1 MRICIL
7 SFFFFFSCTALAQGS
22 VVTGEFKQEYRTI
35 NLYGNIRKALFV
47 LEKGNV
53 YLLEDRAYFL
63 KLSPLDAKRLGT
75 SHILLIPL
83 FGDKITYKYDIPISF
98 EILPIPNAP
107 DVYYTKKA
115 FYTDEQGKKITLSYP
130 EELPLSPMEKIK
142 KGIPIYYQEINN
154 RDDFRDIP
162 QWIETLS
169 STQKVTIIN
178 QKNWEGV
185 SKDGKRV
192 GGSKEYKQER
202 LMSELAQEKLSYIRD
217 FLSSIVPLPEKPTQ
231 EDWRKWWQRFQNYS
245 FPLVKHLPVHIE
257 TFQEFIDSYR
267 LYALDKETQKVYN
280 LAQGTEYYPVP
291 ELLVFDVQNDKVERG
306 RIYSEKQPDATAF
319 VTFYAQND
327 TLYTLN
333 SHFVWAKYVP
343 KRVNDS
349 LFYQQIARAEVAPVA
364 NKSYRK
370 ASYQDIEY
378 EIVQAYTTAECMYSL
393 VQKID
398 TKEFQVMT
406 LDTKTGKIEG
416 KIPLNPLL
424 DNPKK
429 LEHHTQDIATGAT
442 DNFVFQLKTEK
453 GVYFLKCNATKLLE
467 KTLLGKEFE
476 WGTTYLS
483 WGKKQ
488 YYGDMDA
495 NDTFDFYSIASPSQ
509 KHSVSSPDD
518 IYDTQIMEQ
527 DEESVV
533 AFYEYYDG
541 FFSGLKMQRLDKDT
555 HALKGESSLLYQYFP
570 VEELSSV
577 NTPSCLK
584 AFKINGQWHVF
595 FAKEKRYYWVKV
607 K

>member
-1 MRICIL
+1 MIRYIIL
-7 SFFFFFSCTALAQGS
+7 TFFFSCTALAQGS
-22 VVTGEFKQEYRTI
+22 VVTGEFKPEYRTI

-53 YLLEDRAYFL
+53 YFLENSAYFL
-63 KLSPLDAKRLGT
+63 KLTPLDAKRLGT
-75 SHILLIPL
+75 SLILLIPL

-98 EILPIPNAP
+98 EIYPIPNVP
-107 DVYYTKKA
+107 NVYYTKKA

-162 QWIETLS
+162 QWIEALS
-169 STQKVTIIN
+169 SKQKVTTIGTIV
-178 QKNWEGV
+178 WDGV
-185 SKDGKRV
+185 DKDGKKV
-192 GGSKEYKQER
+192 GGYDEFKAQE
-202 LMSELAQEKLSYIRD
+202 LMSELAQEKLSSLSY
-217 FLSSIVPLPEKPTQ
+217 FLSNIVPLPENPTQ
-231 EDWRKWWQRFQNYS
+231 EAWRKWWQRFQNYS

-349 LFYQQIARAEVAPVA
+349 LFYQQIASADVAPEP
-364 NKSYRK
+364 NRSYRWVY
-370 ASYQDIEY
+370 YQDIEY
-378 EIVQAYTTAECMYSL
+378 EIVQCYTTAECMYFL
-393 VQKID
+393 VQKKD
-398 TKEFQVMT
+398 TNEFQVMT

-518 IYDTQIMEQ
+518 IYDTRIMEQ

-555 HALKGESSLLYQYFP
+555 HALKGKSSLLYQYFP

>member
-1 MRICIL
+1 MIRYIIL
-7 SFFFFFSCTALAQGS
+7 TFFFSCTALAQGS
-22 VVTGEFKQEYRTI
+22 VVTGEFKPEYRTI

-53 YLLEDRAYFL
+53 YFLENSAYFL
-63 KLSPLDAKRLGT
+63 KLTPLDAKRLGT
-75 SHILLIPL
+75 SLILLIPL

-98 EILPIPNAP
+98 EIYPIPNVP
-107 DVYYTKKA
+107 NVYYTKKA

-142 KGIPIYYQEINN
+142 KGIPIYYEEINN
-154 RDDFRDIP
+154 NDDFRDIP
-162 QWIETLS
+162 QWIEALS
-169 STQKVTIIN
+169 SKQKVTTIGTIV
-178 QKNWEGV
+178 WDGV
-185 SKDGKRV
+185 DKDGKKV
-192 GGSKEYKQER
+192 GGYDEFKAQE
-202 LMSELAQEKLSYIRD
+202 LMSELAQEKLSSLSY
-217 FLSSIVPLPEKPTQ
+217 FLSNIVPLPENPTQ
-231 EDWRKWWQRFQNYS
+231 EAWRKWWQRFQNYS

-349 LFYQQIARAEVAPVA
+349 LFYQQIASADVAPEP
-364 NKSYRK
+364 NRSYRWVY
-370 ASYQDIEY
+370 YQDIEY
-378 EIVQAYTTAECMYSL
+378 EIVQCYTTAECMYFL
-393 VQKID
+393 VQKKD
-398 TKEFQVMT
+398 TNEFQVMT

-518 IYDTQIMEQ
+518 IYDTRIMEQ

-555 HALKGESSLLYQYFP
+555 HALKGKSSLLYQYFP
-570 VEELSSV
+570 VEELSGE
-577 NTPSCLK
+577 NTPRCLK

-595 FAKEKRYYWVKV
+595 FTKEKGYYWVKV

>member
-1 MRICIL
+1 MT
-7 SFFFFFSCTALAQGS
+7 FFFSCTALAQGS
-22 VVTGEFKQEYRTI
+22 MVTGEFKQEYRTMY
-35 NLYGNIRKALFV
+35 LYGNIRKALFV

-98 EILPIPNAP
+98 EILPITNAP
-107 DVYYTKKA
+107 YVYYTKKA

-424 DNPKK
+424 DNPKQ
-429 LEHHTQDIATGAT
+429 LEHHRQHIATGAT

-467 KTLLGKEFE
+467 KILLGKKFE

-495 NDTFDFYSIASPSQ
+495 NDTFNFYTIATPS
-509 KHSVSSPDD
+509 KEHRVSSPDD

-555 HALKGESSLLYQYFP
+555 QALKGESILLYQYFP
-570 VEELSSV
+570 VEEMSSE

-595 FAKEKRYYWVKV
+595 FTKENEYFWVKV

>member
-1 MRICIL
+1 MIRYIIL
-7 SFFFFFSCTALAQGS
+7 TFFFSCTALAQGS
-22 VVTGEFKQEYRTI
+22 MVTGEFKQEYRTI
-35 NLYGNIRKALFV
+35 DLYDNIRRALFI

-53 YLLEDRAYFL
+53 YLPEDRAYFL
-63 KLSPLDAKRLGT
+63 KLTPLDAKRLGT

-107 DVYYTKKA
+107 YVYYTKKA

-349 LFYQQIARAEVAPVA
+349 LFYQQIASADVAPEP
-364 NKSYRK
+364 NRSYREVY
-370 ASYQDIEY
+370 YQDIEY
-378 EIVQAYTTAECMYSL
+378 EIVQCYTTAKCMYFL
-393 VQKID
+393 VQKKD
-398 TKEFQVMT
+398 TNEFQVMT

-424 DNPKK
+424 GHPKQ
-429 LEHHTQDIATGAT
+429 LEHRTQHIAIGAT
-442 DNFVFQLKTEK
+442 DDFVFQLKTEK

-467 KTLLGKEFE
+467 KTLLGKQFE

-509 KHSVSSPDD
+509 KHSVSSSDD
-518 IYDTQIMEQ
+518 IYDTRIMEQ
-527 DEESVV
+527 DKESVV

-541 FFSGLKMQRLDKDT
+541 FFSGLKMQRLNKDT
-555 HALKGESSLLYQYFP
+555 HALKGKSSLLYQYFP
-570 VEELSSV
+570 VEEMSSE
-577 NTPSCLK
+577 NTLRCLK

-595 FAKEKRYYWVKV
+595 FAKEKEYYWVKV

>member
-1 MRICIL
+1 MTRYIIWT
-7 SFFFFFSCTALAQGS
+7 FFFSCTALAQGN
-22 VVTGEFKQEYRTI
+22 VVTGEFKREYRTI
-35 NLYGNIRKALFV
+35 NLYDNIRRALFI
-47 LEKGNV
+47 LEEGNV
-53 YLLEDRAYFL
+53 YLPEDRADFL

-83 FGDKITYKYDIPISF
+83 FGDKITYEYDIPISF

-115 FYTDEQGKKITLSYP
+115 FYTDKQGKKITLSYP

-142 KGIPIYYQEINN
+142 KGIPTYYEEINN
-154 RDDFRDIP
+154 NDDFRDIP
-162 QWIETLS
+162 QWIEALS
-169 STQKVTIIN
+169 SKQEVTTIEIMH
-178 QKNWEGV
+178 WDGMD
-185 SKDGKRV
+185 KDGKRV
-192 GGSKEYKQER
+192 GGSKEFKEQE
-202 LMSELAQEKLSYIRD
+202 LMSKLAQERLSYIRD

-231 EDWRKWWQRFQNYS
+231 EDWRKWWQQFQNYS
-245 FPLVKHLPVHIE
+245 FPLVKHLPAHIE
-257 TFQEFIDSYR
+257 TFQKSIDGYR
-267 LYALDKETQKVYN
+267 RYALDKDTQKVYSLHQN
-280 LAQGTEYYPVP
+280 PSYGKEQ
-291 ELLVFDVQNDKVERG
+291 LLVFDVQNDKVERG
-306 RIYSEKQPDATAF
+306 RIYSKEQPDATGF
-319 VTFYAQND
+319 ETFYAQND

-333 SHFVWAKYVP
+333 SNFVWAKYVP

-349 LFYQQIARAEVAPVA
+349 LFYQQIASADVVPEPNR
-364 NKSYRK
+364 SYRK
-370 ASYQDIEY
+370 ASYRDIKY
-378 EIVQAYTTAECMYSL
+378 HIVQTYTTAECMYSL

-424 DNPKK
+424 GHPKQ
-429 LEHHTQDIATGAT
+429 LEHRTQHIAIGAT

-518 IYDTQIMEQ
+518 IYDTRIMEQ
-527 DEESVV
+527 DEDAIV

-555 HALKGESSLLYQYFP
+555 QALKGESILLYQYFP
-570 VEELSSV
+570 VEEMSSENSLS
-577 NTPSCLK
+577 TLK

-595 FAKEKRYYWVKV
+595 FTKEDEYFWVKV

>member
-1 MRICIL
+1 MIRYIIL
-7 SFFFFFSCTALAQGS
+7 TFFFSCTALAQGS
-22 VVTGEFKQEYRTI
+22 MVTGEFKQEYRTMY
-35 NLYGNIRKALFV
+35 LYGNIRKALFV

-98 EILPIPNAP
+98 EILPIPNVP

-142 KGIPIYYQEINN
+142 KGIPIYYEEIDNN
-154 RDDFRDIP
+154 DDFRDIP
-162 QWIETLS
+162 QWIEALS
-169 STQKVTIIN
+169 SKQEVTTIGTIV
-178 QKNWEGV
+178 WHRV
-185 SKDGKRV
+185 DKDGKKV
-192 GGSKEYKQER
+192 GGYDEFKEQE
-202 LMSELAQEKLSYIRD
+202 LMSELAQEKLSSLSY
-217 FLSSIVPLPEKPTQ
+217 FLSNIVPLPENPTQ
-231 EDWRKWWQRFQNYS
+231 EAWRKWWQRFQNYS
-245 FPLVKHLPVHIE
+245 FPLVKHLPAHIE
-257 TFQEFIDSYR
+257 TFQKSIDGYR
-267 LYALDKETQKVYN
+267 LYALDKETQKVYS
-280 LAQGTEYYPVP
+280 LHERPEYYSGQ

-306 RIYSEKQPDATAF
+306 RIYSKEQPDTTGF
-319 VTFYAQND
+319 ETFYAEND

-349 LFYQQIARAEVAPVA
+349 LFYQQIASADVVPEPNR
-364 NKSYRK
+364 SYRK
-370 ASYQDIEY
+370 ASYRDIKY
-378 EIVQAYTTAECMYSL
+378 HIVQTYTTAKCMYSL

-398 TKEFQVMT
+398 TEEFQVMT

-416 KIPLNPLL
+416 KILLNPLL
-424 DNPKK
+424 DNPKQ
-429 LEHHTQDIATGAT
+429 LEHHRQHIATGAT

-476 WGTTYLS
+476 WATTYLS

-495 NDTFDFYSIASPSQ
+495 NDTFNFYTIATPS
-509 KHSVSSPDD
+509 KEHRVSSPDD
-518 IYDTQIMEQ
+518 IYDTRIMEQ

-533 AFYEYYDG
+533 AFYEYYDV
-541 FFSGLKMQRLDKDT
+541 FLSGLKMQRLDKDT
-555 HALKGESSLLYQYFP
+555 QALKGESILLYQYFP
-570 VEELSSV
+570 VKAISSGNTLS
-577 NTPSCLK
+577 TLE

-595 FAKEKRYYWVKV
+595 FTKEDEYFWVKAQ
-607 K
+607 

>member
-1 MRICIL
+1 MIRYIIL
-7 SFFFFFSCTALAQGS
+7 TFFFCCTALAQELM
-22 VVTGEFKQEYRTI
+22 VTGEFKQEYRTI
-35 NLYGNIRKALFV
+35 NLYDNIRRALFV

-53 YLLEDRAYFL
+53 YFLEDRAYFL

-98 EILPIPNAP
+98 EIRPIPNAP

-115 FYTDEQGKKITLSYP
+115 FYTNEQGKKITLSYP

-142 KGIPIYYQEINN
+142 KGIPIYYREINN
-154 RDDFRDIP
+154 NDDFRDIP
-162 QWIETLS
+162 QWIEALS
-169 STQKVTIIN
+169 SKQEVTTIEIMH
-178 QKNWEGV
+178 WDGMD
-185 SKDGKRV
+185 KDGKRV
-192 GGSKEYKQER
+192 GGSKEFKEQE
-202 LMSELAQEKLSYIRD
+202 LMSKLAQERLSYIRD

-231 EDWRKWWQRFQNYS
+231 EAWRKWWQRFQNYS
-245 FPLVKHLPVHIE
+245 FPLVKHLPAHIE
-257 TFQEFIDSYR
+257 TFQKSIDGYR
-267 LYALDKETQKVYN
+267 LYALDKETQKVYS
-280 LAQGTEYYPVP
+280 LDERPQYYSGQ

-306 RIYSEKQPDATAF
+306 RIYSKEQPDATGF
-319 VTFYAQND
+319 ETFYAQRD

-349 LFYQQIARAEVAPVA
+349 LFYQQIASADVVPKL

-370 ASYQDIEY
+370 ASYRDIKY
-378 EIVQAYTTAECMYSL
+378 HIVQTYTTAECMYML
-393 VQKID
+393 IQKED
-398 TKEFQVMT
+398 TNEYQVMT

-416 KIPLNPLL
+416 KILLNPLL
-424 DNPKK
+424 DNPKQ
-429 LEHHTQDIATGAT
+429 LEYHSQDIAIGAT

-476 WGTTYLS
+476 WATTYLS
-483 WGKKQ
+483 WGSKQ

-495 NDTFDFYSIASPSQ
+495 NDTFDFYTIATPS
-509 KHSVSSPDD
+509 KGHRVSSPDD
-518 IYDTQIMEQ
+518 IHDTRIMEQ

-555 HALKGESSLLYQYFP
+555 HALKGKSSLLYQYFP
-570 VEELSSV
+570 VEELSSE

-584 AFKINGQWHVF
+584 AFKIDGQWHVF
-595 FAKEKRYYWVKV
+595 FTKEDEYFWVKV

>member
-1 MRICIL
+1 MIRYIIL
-7 SFFFFFSCTALAQGS
+7 TFFFSCTALAQGS
-22 VVTGEFKQEYRTI
+22 VVTGEFKQNYRTL

-98 EILPIPNAP
+98 EIYPIPNVP

-142 KGIPIYYQEINN
+142 KGIPIYYEEIDNN
-154 RDDFRDIP
+154 DDFRDIP
-162 QWIETLS
+162 QWIEALS
-169 STQKVTIIN
+169 SKQEVTTIGTIV
-178 QKNWEGV
+178 WHRV
-185 SKDGKRV
+185 DKDGKKV
-192 GGSKEYKQER
+192 GGYDEFKEQE
-202 LMSELAQEKLSYIRD
+202 LMSELAQEKLSSLSY
-217 FLSSIVPLPEKPTQ
+217 FLSNIVPLPENPTQ
-231 EDWRKWWQRFQNYS
+231 EAWRKWWQRFQNYS
-245 FPLVKHLPVHIE
+245 FPLVKHLPAHIE
-257 TFQEFIDSYR
+257 TFQKSIDGYR
-267 LYALDKETQKVYN
+267 LYALDKETQKVYI
-280 LAQGTEYYPVP
+280 LHERPEYYSGQ

-306 RIYSEKQPDATAF
+306 RIYSKEQPDATGF
-319 VTFYAQND
+319 ETFYAEND

-349 LFYQQIARAEVAPVA
+349 LFYQQIASADVVPEPNR
-364 NKSYRK
+364 SYRK
-370 ASYQDIEY
+370 ASYRDIKY
-378 EIVQAYTTAECMYSL
+378 HIVQTYTTAKCMYSL

-398 TKEFQVMT
+398 TEEFQVMT

-424 DNPKK
+424 DNPKQ
-429 LEHHTQDIATGAT
+429 LEHHRQHIATGAT

-476 WGTTYLS
+476 WATTYLS

-495 NDTFDFYSIASPSQ
+495 NDTFDFYSIASPS
-509 KHSVSSPDD
+509 KEHSVSSPDD
-518 IYDTQIMEQ
+518 IYDTRIMEQ

-541 FFSGLKMQRLDKDT
+541 FLSGLKMQRLDKDT
-555 HALKGESSLLYQYFP
+555 HALKGESILLYQYFP
-570 VEELSSV
+570 VKDISSGNSLS
-577 NTPSCLK
+577 TLK

-595 FAKEKRYYWVKV
+595 FTKENEYFWVKAQ
-607 K
+607 

>member
-1 MRICIL
+1 MIRYIIL
-7 SFFFFFSCTALAQGS
+7 TFFFCCTALAQGS
-22 VVTGEFKQEYRTI
+22 MVTGEFKQEYRTMY
-35 NLYGNIRKALFV
+35 LYGNIRKALFV

-53 YLLEDRAYFL
+53 YLLEDSAYFL

-154 RDDFRDIP
+154 NDDFRDIP
-162 QWIETLS
+162 QWIEALS
-169 STQKVTIIN
+169 SKQEVTTIGTIV
-178 QKNWEGV
+178 WHRV
-185 SKDGKRV
+185 DKDGKKV
-192 GGSKEYKQER
+192 GGYDEFKEQE
-202 LMSELAQEKLSYIRD
+202 LMSELAQEKLSSLSY
-217 FLSSIVPLPEKPTQ
+217 FLSNIVPLPENPTQ
-231 EDWRKWWQRFQNYS
+231 EAWRKWWQRFQNYS
-245 FPLVKHLPVHIE
+245 FPLVKHLPAHIE
-257 TFQEFIDSYR
+257 TFHESIDSYR
-267 LYALDKETQKVYN
+267 LYALDKETQKVYS
-280 LAQGTEYYPVP
+280 LDERPQYYSGQ

-349 LFYQQIARAEVAPVA
+349 LFYQQIASADVVPEPNR
-364 NKSYRK
+364 SYRK
-370 ASYQDIEY
+370 ASYRDIKY
-378 EIVQAYTTAECMYSL
+378 HIVQTYTTAKCMYSL

-398 TKEFQVMT
+398 TEEFQVMT

-416 KIPLNPLL
+416 KILLNPLL
-424 DNPKK
+424 DNPKQ
-429 LEHHTQDIATGAT
+429 LEHHRQHIATGAT

-476 WGTTYLS
+476 WATTYLS

-518 IYDTQIMEQ
+518 IYDNRIMEQ

-541 FFSGLKMQRLDKDT
+541 FLSGLKMQRLDKDT
-555 HALKGESSLLYQYFP
+555 QALKGESILLYQYFP
-570 VEELSSV
+570 VKAISSGNTLS
-577 NTPSCLK
+577 TLE

-595 FAKEKRYYWVKV
+595 FTKENEYFWVKV

>member
-7 SFFFFFSCTALAQGS
+7 SFFFIFSCTSLPQGS
-22 VVTGEFKQEYRTI
+22 VVTGEFKEDYRII
-35 NLYGNIRKALFV
+35 NLYGNIRRALFV

-53 YLLEDRAYFL
+53 YFLENSAYFL
-63 KLSPLDAKRLGT
+63 KLTPLDAKRLGT

-83 FGDKITYKYDIPISF
+83 FGDKITYEYDIPISF

-115 FYTDEQGKKITLSYP
+115 FYTDKQGRKITLSYP

-162 QWIETLS
+162 QWIEALS
-169 STQKVTIIN
+169 SKQEVTTIGKIV
-178 QKNWEGV
+178 WDGV
-185 SKDGKRV
+185 DKDGKMV
-192 GGSKEYKQER
+192 GGSEEFKEQE
-202 LMSELAQEKLSYIRD
+202 LMSELAQEKLSSLSH
-217 FLSSIVPLPEKPTQ
+217 FLKTIVPLPKKPTQ
-231 EDWRKWWQRFQNYS
+231 EDWRKWWQQFQNYS
-245 FPLVKHLPVHIE
+245 FPLVKHLPAHIE
-257 TFQEFIDSYR
+257 TFHESIDRYR
-267 LYALDKETQKVYN
+267 LYALDKETQKVYS
-280 LAQGTEYYPVP
+280 LDERPQYYSGQ

-306 RIYSEKQPDATAF
+306 RIYSEKQPDATGF
-319 VTFYAQND
+319 ETFYAQND

-349 LFYQQIARAEVAPVA
+349 LFYQQIASADVAPEP
-364 NKSYRK
+364 NKSYREVY
-370 ASYQDIEY
+370 YQDIEY
-378 EIVQAYTTAECMYSL
+378 EIVQCYTTAECMYSL

-398 TKEFQVMT
+398 TKEYQVMT

-424 DNPKK
+424 DNPKQ
-429 LEHHTQDIATGAT
+429 LEHHRQHIATGAT
-442 DNFVFQLKTEK
+442 DDFVFQLETEK

-467 KTLLGKEFE
+467 KTFLGKEFG

-488 YYGDMDA
+488 YYGDTDA
-495 NDTFDFYSIASPSQ
+495 NATFDFYSIASPSQ
-509 KHSVSSPDD
+509 KHSVSSPDE
-518 IYDTQIMEQ
+518 IYETRIMEQ
-527 DEESVV
+527 DEDAIV
-533 AFYEYYDG
+533 AFYEYYDD

-555 HALKGESSLLYQYFP
+555 HALKGGSILLYQYFP
-570 VEELSSV
+570 VEEMSSENSLSI
-577 NTPSCLK
+577 LK

-595 FAKEKRYYWVKV
+595 FTKENEYFWVKV

>member
-1 MRICIL
+1 MIRYIIL
-7 SFFFFFSCTALAQGS
+7 TFFFCCTALAQELM
-22 VVTGEFKQEYRTI
+22 VTGEFKHEYRTI
-35 NLYGNIRKALFV
+35 DLYDNIRRALFI

-53 YLLEDRAYFL
+53 YLPEDRAYFL
-63 KLSPLDAKRLGT
+63 KLRPADAKRLGT

-115 FYTDEQGKKITLSYP
+115 FYTDRGGKKIEISYP

-154 RDDFRDIP
+154 SDDFRDIP
-162 QWIETLS
+162 QWIEALS
-169 STQKVTIIN
+169 NKQEVTTIGIMH
-178 QKNWEGV
+178 WDGV
-185 SKDGKRV
+185 DKDGKMV
-192 GGSKEYKQER
+192 GGSKEFKEQE
-202 LMSELAQEKLSYIRD
+202 LMSELAQEKLSS
-217 FLSSIVPLPEKPTQ
+217 LSYLLEGIVPLPKKPTQ
-231 EDWRKWWQRFQNYS
+231 EDWRKWGQQFQKQPYPMLQN
-245 FPLVKHLPVHIE
+245 LPVHIE
-257 TFQEFIDSYR
+257 NFEKDIVDYR
-267 LYALDKETQKVYN
+267 LYALDKDTQKVYSLHQN
-280 LAQGTEYYPVP
+280 SSHGKEQ
-291 ELLVFDVQNDKVERG
+291 LLVFDTQNDKVVHG
-306 RIYSEKQPDATAF
+306 RIYSKEQPDATDF
-319 VTFYAQND
+319 ETFYAQND

-333 SHFVWAKYVP
+333 SNFVWAKYVP

-349 LFYQQIARAEVAPVA
+349 LFYQQIASADVVPEPNR
-364 NKSYRK
+364 SYRK
-370 ASYQDIEY
+370 ASYQEIEY
-378 EIVQAYTTAECMYSL
+378 KIVESYTTAECMYSL

-398 TKEFQVMT
+398 TKEYQVMT

-424 DNPKK
+424 GYPQK
-429 LEHHTQDIATGAT
+429 LEYFNGYIATGAT
-442 DNFVFQLKTEK
+442 DNFAFQMKTEK

-476 WGTTYLS
+476 WATTYLS
-483 WGKKQ
+483 WGSKQ

-495 NDTFDFYSIASPSQ
+495 NDTFNFYTIATPS
-509 KHSVSSPDD
+509 KEHRVSSPDD
-518 IYDTQIMEQ
+518 IYDTRIMEQ
-527 DEESVV
+527 DEDAIV

-555 HALKGESSLLYQYFP
+555 HALKGESILLYQYFP
-570 VEELSSV
+570 VEEMSSENSLS
-577 NTPSCLK
+577 TLK

-595 FAKEKRYYWVKV
+595 FTKENEYFWVKV

>member
-1 MRICIL
+1 MIRYIIL
-7 SFFFFFSCTALAQGS
+7 TFFFSCTALAQGS
-22 VVTGEFKQEYRTI
+22 VVTGEFKPEYRTI

-53 YLLEDRAYFL
+53 YFLENSAYFL
-63 KLSPLDAKRLGT
+63 KLTPLDAKRLGT
-75 SHILLIPL
+75 SLILLIPL

-98 EILPIPNAP
+98 EILPITNAP
-107 DVYYTKKA
+107 YVYYTKKA

-154 RDDFRDIP
+154 SDDFRDIP
-162 QWIETLS
+162 QWIEALS
-169 STQKVTIIN
+169 NKQKVTIIN

-231 EDWRKWWQRFQNYS
+231 EAWRKWWQRFQNYS
-245 FPLVKHLPVHIE
+245 FPLVKHLPAHIE
-257 TFQEFIDSYR
+257 TFQKSIDGYR
-267 LYALDKETQKVYN
+267 LYALDKETQKVYS
-280 LAQGTEYYPVP
+280 LHERPEYYSGQ

-306 RIYSEKQPDATAF
+306 RIYSKEQPDTTGF
-319 VTFYAQND
+319 ETFYAEND

-349 LFYQQIARAEVAPVA
+349 LFYQQIASADVAPEP
-364 NKSYRK
+364 NRSYREVY
-370 ASYQDIEY
+370 YQDIEY
-378 EIVQAYTTAECMYSL
+378 EIVQCYTTAKCMYFL
-393 VQKID
+393 VQKKD
-398 TKEFQVMT
+398 TNEFQVMT

-453 GVYFLKCNATKLLE
+453 GVYFLKYNATKLLE

-476 WGTTYLS
+476 WATTYLS
-483 WGKKQ
+483 WGSKQ

-495 NDTFDFYSIASPSQ
+495 NDTFNFYTIATPS
-509 KHSVSSPDD
+509 KEHRVSSPDD
-518 IYDTQIMEQ
+518 IYDTRIMEQ

-541 FFSGLKMQRLDKDT
+541 FLSGLKMQRLDKDT
-555 HALKGESSLLYQYFP
+555 QALKGESILLYQYFP
-570 VEELSSV
+570 MKAISSGNTLS
-577 NTPSCLK
+577 TLE

-595 FAKEKRYYWVKV
+595 FTKENEYFWVKV

>member
-1 MRICIL
+1 MIRYIIL
-7 SFFFFFSCTALAQGS
+7 TFFFSCTALAQELM
-22 VVTGEFKQEYRTI
+22 VTGEFKHEYRTI
-35 NLYGNIRKALFV
+35 DLYDNIRRALFI

-53 YLLEDRAYFL
+53 YLPEDRAYFL
-63 KLSPLDAKRLGT
+63 KLRPADAKRLGT

-98 EILPIPNAP
+98 EILPIPNAT

-115 FYTDEQGKKITLSYP
+115 FYTDRGGKKVEISYP

-154 RDDFRDIP
+154 SDDFRDIP
-162 QWIETLS
+162 QWIEALS
-169 STQKVTIIN
+169 NKQEVTTIGIMH
-178 QKNWEGV
+178 WDGV
-185 SKDGKRV
+185 DKDGKMV
-192 GGSKEYKQER
+192 GGSEEYKEQE
-202 LMSELAQEKLSYIRD
+202 LMSELAQEKLSS
-217 FLSSIVPLPEKPTQ
+217 LSYLLKSIVPLPKKPTQ
-231 EDWRKWWQRFQNYS
+231 EDWRKWWQRFQKQPYPMLQN
-245 FPLVKHLPVHIE
+245 LPVHIE
-257 TFQEFIDSYR
+257 NFEKDIVDYR
-267 LYALDKETQKVYN
+267 LYALGKDTQKVYSLHQN
-280 LAQGTEYYPVP
+280 SSHGKEQ
-291 ELLVFDVQNDKVERG
+291 LLVFDTQNDKVVHG
-306 RIYSEKQPDATAF
+306 RIYSKEQPDATDF
-319 VTFYAQND
+319 ETFYAQND

-333 SHFVWAKYVP
+333 SNFVWAKYVP

-416 KIPLNPLL
+416 KILLNPLL
-424 DNPKK
+424 DNPKQ
-429 LEHHTQDIATGAT
+429 LEHRRQHIATGAT

-476 WGTTYLS
+476 WATTYLS
-483 WGKKQ
+483 WGSKQ

-495 NDTFDFYSIASPSQ
+495 NDTFNFYTIATPS
-509 KHSVSSPDD
+509 KEHRVSSPDD

-527 DEESVV
+527 DEDAIV

-555 HALKGESSLLYQYFP
+555 QALKGESILLYQYFP
-570 VEELSSV
+570 VEAISSENSLS
-577 NTPSCLK
+577 TLK

-595 FAKEKRYYWVKV
+595 FTKEKGYYWVKV

>member
-7 SFFFFFSCTALAQGS
+7 SFFFIFSCTSLPQGS
-22 VVTGEFKQEYRTI
+22 VVTGEFKEDYRII
-35 NLYGNIRKALFV
+35 NLYGNIRRALFV

-53 YLLEDRAYFL
+53 YFLENSAYFL
-63 KLSPLDAKRLGT
+63 KLTPLDAKRLGT

-115 FYTDEQGKKITLSYP
+115 FYTDKQGRKITLSYP

-162 QWIETLS
+162 QWIEALS
-169 STQKVTIIN
+169 SKQEVTTIGKIV
-178 QKNWEGV
+178 WDGV
-185 SKDGKRV
+185 DKDGKMV
-192 GGSKEYKQER
+192 GGSEEYKEQE
-202 LMSELAQEKLSYIRD
+202 LMSELAQEKLSSLSH
-217 FLSSIVPLPEKPTQ
+217 FLKTIVPLPKKPTQ
-231 EDWRKWWQRFQNYS
+231 EDWRKWWQQFQNYS
-245 FPLVKHLPVHIE
+245 FPLVKHLPAHIE
-257 TFQEFIDSYR
+257 TFHESIDRYR
-267 LYALDKETQKVYN
+267 LYALDKETQKVYS
-280 LAQGTEYYPVP
+280 LDERPQYYSGQ

-306 RIYSEKQPDATAF
+306 RIYSEKQPDATGF
-319 VTFYAQND
+319 ETFYAQND

-349 LFYQQIARAEVAPVA
+349 LFYQQIASADVAPEP
-364 NKSYRK
+364 NKSYREVY
-370 ASYQDIEY
+370 YQDIEY
-378 EIVQAYTTAECMYSL
+378 EIVQCYTTAECMYML
-393 VQKID
+393 IQKED
-398 TKEFQVMT
+398 SKEYQVMT

-424 DNPKK
+424 DNPKQ
-429 LEHHTQDIATGAT
+429 LEHHRQHIATGAT
-442 DNFVFQLKTEK
+442 DDFVFQLETEK

-467 KTLLGKEFE
+467 KTFLGKEFG

-488 YYGDMDA
+488 YYGDTDA
-495 NDTFDFYSIASPSQ
+495 NYTFDFYSIASPSQ
-509 KHSVSSPDD
+509 KHSVSSPDE
-518 IYDTQIMEQ
+518 IYETRIMEQ
-527 DEESVV
+527 DEDAIV
-533 AFYEYYDG
+533 AFYEYYDD

-555 HALKGESSLLYQYFP
+555 QALKGGSIWLYQYSP
-570 VEELSSV
+570 VEAISSENSLS
-577 NTPSCLK
+577 TLK

-595 FAKEKRYYWVKV
+595 FAKEKEYYWVKV

>member
-1 MRICIL
+1 MIRYIIWT
-7 SFFFFFSCTALAQGS
+7 FFFSCTALAQGN
-22 VVTGEFKQEYRTI
+22 VVTGEFKREYRTI
-35 NLYGNIRKALFV
+35 NLYDNIRRALFV
-47 LEKGNV
+47 LEEGNA
-53 YLLEDRAYFL
+53 YLLEDSADFL

-115 FYTDEQGKKITLSYP
+115 FYTDEQGNKITLSYP
-130 EELPLSPMEKIK
+130 EELPLSTMEKIK

-154 RDDFRDIP
+154 SDDFRDIP
-162 QWIETLS
+162 QWIEALS

-202 LMSELAQEKLSYIRD
+202 LMSELAQERLSYIRD

-231 EDWRKWWQRFQNYS
+231 EDWRKWWQRFQKQPYPMLQN
-245 FPLVKHLPVHIE
+245 LPVHIE
-257 TFQEFIDSYR
+257 NFEKDIVDYR
-267 LYALDKETQKVYN
+267 LYALDKDTQKVYSLHQN
-280 LAQGTEYYPVP
+280 SSHGKEQ
-291 ELLVFDVQNDKVERG
+291 LLVFDTQNDKVVHG
-306 RIYSEKQPDATAF
+306 RIYSKEQPDATDF
-319 VTFYAQND
+319 ETFYAQRD

-349 LFYQQIARAEVAPVA
+349 LFYQQIASADVVPEP

-370 ASYQDIEY
+370 ASYRDIKY
-378 EIVQAYTTAECMYSL
+378 HIVQTYTTAECMYSL

-406 LDTKTGKIEG
+406 LNTKTGKIEG

-424 DNPKK
+424 DNPKQ
-429 LEHHTQDIATGAT
+429 LEHRRQYIATGAT

-518 IYDTQIMEQ
+518 IYDTRIMEQ

-541 FFSGLKMQRLDKDT
+541 FFRGLKMQRLDKDT
-555 HALKGESSLLYQYFP
+555 QALKGESILLYQYFP
-570 VEELSSV
+570 VEEMSSE

-595 FAKEKRYYWVKV
+595 FTKEDEYFWVKV

>member
-1 MRICIL
+1 MIRYIIL
-7 SFFFFFSCTALAQGS
+7 TFFFCCTALAQELM
-22 VVTGEFKQEYRTI
+22 VTGEFKHEYRTI
-35 NLYGNIRKALFV
+35 DLYDNIRRALFI

-53 YLLEDRAYFL
+53 YFLENSAYFL
-63 KLSPLDAKRLGT
+63 KLTPLDAKRLGT
-75 SHILLIPL
+75 SLILLIPL

-98 EILPIPNAP
+98 EILPIPNVP

-202 LMSELAQEKLSYIRD
+202 LMGELAQEKLSYIRD

-349 LFYQQIARAEVAPVA
+349 LFYQQIASADVAPEP
-364 NKSYRK
+364 NRSYRWVY
-370 ASYQDIEY
+370 YQDIEY
-378 EIVQAYTTAECMYSL
+378 EIVQCYTTAECMYFL
-393 VQKID
+393 VQKKD
-398 TKEFQVMT
+398 TNEFQVMT

-467 KTLLGKEFE
+467 KILLGKKFE

-518 IYDTQIMEQ
+518 IYDNRIMEQ

-555 HALKGESSLLYQYFP
+555 HALKGKSSLLYQYFP

>member
-1 MRICIL
+1 MIRYIIL
-7 SFFFFFSCTALAQGS
+7 TFFFSCTSLAQGS
-22 VVTGEFKQEYRTI
+22 LVTGEFKQNYRTL

-98 EILPIPNAP
+98 EIYPIPNVP

-142 KGIPIYYQEINN
+142 KGIPIYYEEIDNN
-154 RDDFRDIP
+154 DDFRDIP
-162 QWIETLS
+162 QWIEALS
-169 STQKVTIIN
+169 SKQEVTTIGTIV
-178 QKNWEGV
+178 WHRV
-185 SKDGKRV
+185 DKDGKKV
-192 GGSKEYKQER
+192 GGYDEFKEQE
-202 LMSELAQEKLSYIRD
+202 LMSELAQEKLSS
-217 FLSSIVPLPEKPTQ
+217 LSYLLGGIVFLPEEPTQ
-231 EDWRKWWQRFQNYS
+231 EDWRKWWQQFQNYS
-245 FPLVKHLPVHIE
+245 FPLVKNLPAHIE
-257 TFQEFIDSYR
+257 SFQKSVDSYR
-267 LYALDKETQKVYN
+267 LYALDKETQKVYS
-280 LAQGTEYYPVP
+280 LDERPQYYSGQ

-306 RIYSEKQPDATAF
+306 RIYSKEQPDATGF
-319 VTFYAQND
+319 ETFYAEND

-349 LFYQQIARAEVAPVA
+349 LFYQQIASADVVPEPNR
-364 NKSYRK
+364 SYRK
-370 ASYQDIEY
+370 ASYRDIKY
-378 EIVQAYTTAECMYSL
+378 HIVQTYTTAKCMYSL

-398 TKEFQVMT
+398 TEEFQVMT

-424 DNPKK
+424 DNPKQ
-429 LEHHTQDIATGAT
+429 LEHHRQHIATGAT

-476 WGTTYLS
+476 WATTYLS

-495 NDTFDFYSIASPSQ
+495 NDTFDFYSIASPS
-509 KHSVSSPDD
+509 KEHSVSSPDD
-518 IYDTQIMEQ
+518 IYDTRIMEQ

-541 FFSGLKMQRLDKDT
+541 FLSGLKMQRLDKDT
-555 HALKGESSLLYQYFP
+555 HALKGESILLYQYFP
-570 VEELSSV
+570 VKDISSGNSLS
-577 NTPSCLK
+577 TLK

-595 FAKEKRYYWVKV
+595 FTKENEYFWVKAQ
-607 K
+607 

>member
-1 MRICIL
+1 MIRYIIL
-7 SFFFFFSCTALAQGS
+7 TFFFSCTALAQGS
-22 VVTGEFKQEYRTI
+22 MVTGEFKQEYRTMY
-35 NLYGNIRKALFV
+35 LYGNIRKALFV

-142 KGIPIYYQEINN
+142 KGIPIYYEEIDNN
-154 RDDFRDIP
+154 DDFRDIP
-162 QWIETLS
+162 QWIEALS
-169 STQKVTIIN
+169 SKQEVTTIGTIV
-178 QKNWEGV
+178 WHRV
-185 SKDGKRV
+185 DKDGKKV
-192 GGSKEYKQER
+192 GGYDEFKEQE
-202 LMSELAQEKLSYIRD
+202 LMSELAQEKLSSLSY
-217 FLSSIVPLPEKPTQ
+217 FLSNIVPLPENPTQ
-231 EDWRKWWQRFQNYS
+231 EAWRKWWQRFQNYS
-245 FPLVKHLPVHIE
+245 FPLVKHLPAHIE
-257 TFQEFIDSYR
+257 TFQKSIDGYR
-267 LYALDKETQKVYN
+267 LYALDKETQKVYS
-280 LAQGTEYYPVP
+280 LHERPEYYSGQ

-306 RIYSEKQPDATAF
+306 RIYSKKQPDATGF
-319 VTFYAQND
+319 VTFYAQRD

-333 SHFVWAKYVP
+333 SHFVWAKYIP

-349 LFYQQIARAEVAPVA
+349 LFYQQIASADVVPEPNR
-364 NKSYRK
+364 SYRK
-370 ASYQDIEY
+370 ASYRDIKY
-378 EIVQAYTTAECMYSL
+378 HIVQTYTTAKCMYSL

-398 TKEFQVMT
+398 TEEFQVMT

-416 KIPLNPLL
+416 KILLNPLL
-424 DNPKK
+424 DNPKQ
-429 LEHHTQDIATGAT
+429 LEHHRQHIATGAT

-476 WGTTYLS
+476 WATTYLS

-495 NDTFDFYSIASPSQ
+495 NDTFNFYTIATPS
-509 KHSVSSPDD
+509 KEHRVSSPDD
-518 IYDTQIMEQ
+518 IYDTRIMEQ

-541 FFSGLKMQRLDKDT
+541 FLSGLKMQRLDKDT
-555 HALKGESSLLYQYFP
+555 QALKGESILLYQYFP
-570 VEELSSV
+570 VKAISSGNTLS
-577 NTPSCLK
+577 TLE

-595 FAKEKRYYWVKV
+595 FTKEDEYFWVKAQ
-607 K
+607 

>member
-1 MRICIL
+1 MIRYIIL
-7 SFFFFFSCTALAQGS
+7 TFFFSCTALAQELM
-22 VVTGEFKQEYRTI
+22 VTGEFKHEYRTI
-35 NLYGNIRKALFV
+35 DLYDNIRRALFI

-53 YLLEDRAYFL
+53 YLPEDRAYFL
-63 KLSPLDAKRLGT
+63 KLRPADTKRLGT

-115 FYTDEQGKKITLSYP
+115 FYTDRGGKKVEISYP

-154 RDDFRDIP
+154 SDDFRDIP
-162 QWIETLS
+162 QWIEALS
-169 STQKVTIIN
+169 NKQEVTTIGIMH
-178 QKNWEGV
+178 WDGV
-185 SKDGKRV
+185 DKDGKMV
-192 GGSKEYKQER
+192 GGSKEFKEQE
-202 LMSELAQEKLSYIRD
+202 LMSELAQEKLSS
-217 FLSSIVPLPEKPTQ
+217 LSYLLKSIVPLPKKPTQ
-231 EDWRKWWQRFQNYS
+231 EDWRKWWQRFQKQPYPMLQN
-245 FPLVKHLPVHIE
+245 LPVYIE
-257 TFQEFIDSYR
+257 NFEKDIVDYR
-267 LYALDKETQKVYN
+267 LYALDKDTQKVYSLHQN
-280 LAQGTEYYPVP
+280 SSHGKEQ
-291 ELLVFDVQNDKVERG
+291 LLVFDTQNDKVVHG
-306 RIYSEKQPDATAF
+306 RIYSKEQPDATDF
-319 VTFYAQND
+319 ETFYAQND

-333 SHFVWAKYVP
+333 SNFVWVKYVP

-349 LFYQQIARAEVAPVA
+349 LFYQQIASADVVPEPNR
-364 NKSYRK
+364 SYRK
-370 ASYQDIEY
+370 ASYQEIEY
-378 EIVQAYTTAECMYSL
+378 KIVESYTTAECMYSL

-398 TKEFQVMT
+398 TKEYQVMT

-424 DNPKK
+424 GYPQK
-429 LEHHTQDIATGAT
+429 LEYFNGYIATGAT
-442 DNFVFQLKTEK
+442 DNFAFQMKTEK

-476 WGTTYLS
+476 WATTYLS
-483 WGKKQ
+483 WGSKQ

-495 NDTFDFYSIASPSQ
+495 NDTFNFYTIATPS
-509 KHSVSSPDD
+509 KEHRVSSPDD
-518 IYDTQIMEQ
+518 IYDTRIMEQ

-555 HALKGESSLLYQYFP
+555 HALKGKSSLLYQYFP

-595 FAKEKRYYWVKV
+595 FTKEDEYFWVKV

>member
-1 MRICIL
+1 MIRYIIL
-7 SFFFFFSCTALAQGS
+7 TFFFSCTALAQGS
-22 VVTGEFKQEYRTI
+22 VVTGEFKQNYRTL

-115 FYTDEQGKKITLSYP
+115 FYTNEQGKKITLSYP

-142 KGIPIYYQEINN
+142 KGIPIYYREINN
-154 RDDFRDIP
+154 NDDFRDIP
-162 QWIETLS
+162 QWIEALS
-169 STQKVTIIN
+169 SKQEVTTIEIMH
-178 QKNWEGV
+178 WDGMD
-185 SKDGKRV
+185 KDGKRV
-192 GGSKEYKQER
+192 GGSKEFKEQE
-202 LMSELAQEKLSYIRD
+202 LMSKLAQERLSYIRD

-231 EDWRKWWQRFQNYS
+231 EDWRKWWQQFQNYS
-245 FPLVKHLPVHIE
+245 FPLVKHLPAHIE
-257 TFQEFIDSYR
+257 TFQKSIDGYR
-267 LYALDKETQKVYN
+267 LYALDKETQKVYS
-280 LAQGTEYYPVP
+280 LDERPQYYSGQ

-306 RIYSEKQPDATAF
+306 RIYSKEQPDATGF
-319 VTFYAQND
+319 ETFYAEND

-349 LFYQQIARAEVAPVA
+349 LFYQQIASADVVPKL

-370 ASYQDIEY
+370 ASYRDIKCH
-378 EIVQAYTTAECMYSL
+378 IVQTYTTAECMYML
-393 VQKID
+393 IQKED
-398 TKEFQVMT
+398 TNEYQVMT

-416 KIPLNPLL
+416 KILLNPLL
-424 DNPKK
+424 DNPKQ
-429 LEHHTQDIATGAT
+429 LEHRRQHIATGAT
-442 DNFVFQLKTEK
+442 DNFAFQMKTEK

-476 WGTTYLS
+476 WATTYLS
-483 WGKKQ
+483 WGSKQ

-495 NDTFDFYSIASPSQ
+495 NDTFDFYTIATPS
-509 KHSVSSPDD
+509 KGHRVSSPDD
-518 IYDTQIMEQ
+518 IHDTRIMEQ

-555 HALKGESSLLYQYFP
+555 HALKGKSSLLYQYFP
-570 VEELSSV
+570 VEELSSE

-584 AFKINGQWHVF
+584 AFKIDGQWHVF
-595 FAKEKRYYWVKV
+595 FTKEDEYFWVKV

>member
-1 MRICIL
+1 MIRYIIL
-7 SFFFFFSCTALAQGS
+7 TFFFSCTALAQGN
-22 VVTGEFKQEYRTI
+22 VVTGEFKREYRTI
-35 NLYGNIRKALFV
+35 NLYDNIRRALFV

-53 YLLEDRAYFL
+53 YLPEDRADFL

-83 FGDKITYKYDIPISF
+83 FGDKITYKYDVPISF

-142 KGIPIYYQEINN
+142 KGIPIYYEEINN
-154 RDDFRDIP
+154 SDDFRDIP
-162 QWIETLS
+162 QWIEALS
-169 STQKVTIIN
+169 SKQKVTTIGTIY
-178 QKNWEGV
+178 WHGV
-185 SKDGKRV
+185 DKDGKGV
-192 GGSKEYKQER
+192 GGSDEFKGQE
-202 LMSELAQEKLSYIRD
+202 LMSELAQEKLSS
-217 FLSSIVPLPEKPTQ
+217 LSYLLKSIVPLPEEPSQ
-231 EDWRKWWQRFQNYS
+231 EDWRKWWQRFQKQPYPMLQN
-245 FPLVKHLPVHIE
+245 LPVHIE
-257 TFQEFIDSYR
+257 NFEKDIVDYR
-267 LYALDKETQKVYN
+267 LYALDKDTQKVYSLHQN
-280 LAQGTEYYPVP
+280 SSHGKEQ
-291 ELLVFDVQNDKVERG
+291 LLVFDTQNDKVVHG
-306 RIYSEKQPDATAF
+306 RIYSKEQPDATAF

-349 LFYQQIARAEVAPVA
+349 LFYQQIASADVAPEP
-364 NKSYRK
+364 NRSYRYVY
-370 ASYQDIEY
+370 YQDIEY
-378 EIVQAYTTAECMYSL
+378 EIVQCYTTAECMYFL
-393 VQKID
+393 VQKKD
-398 TKEFQVMT
+398 TNEFQVMT

-442 DNFVFQLKTEK
+442 DNFVFYMKTEK

-467 KTLLGKEFE
+467 KTLLGKQFE
-476 WGTTYLS
+476 WATTYLS
-483 WGKKQ
+483 WGSKQ

-518 IYDTQIMEQ
+518 IYDTRIMEQ

-595 FAKEKRYYWVKV
+595 FAKEKGYYWVKV

>member
-1 MRICIL
+1 MIRYIIL
-7 SFFFFFSCTALAQGS
+7 TFFFCCTALAQGS
-22 VVTGEFKQEYRTI
+22 MVTGEFKQEYRTMY
-35 NLYGNIRKALFV
+35 LYRNIRKALFV

-53 YLLEDRAYFL
+53 YLLKDRAYFL

-115 FYTDEQGKKITLSYP
+115 FYTDKQGRKITLSYP

-142 KGIPIYYQEINN
+142 KGIPIYYREINN
-154 RDDFRDIP
+154 NDDFRDIP
-162 QWIETLS
+162 QWIEALS
-169 STQKVTIIN
+169 SKQEVTTIEIMH
-178 QKNWEGV
+178 WDGMD
-185 SKDGKRV
+185 KDGKRV
-192 GGSKEYKQER
+192 GGSKEFKEQE
-202 LMSELAQEKLSYIRD
+202 LMSKLAQERLSYIRD

-231 EDWRKWWQRFQNYS
+231 EDWRKWWQQFQNYS
-245 FPLVKHLPVHIE
+245 FPLVKHLPAHIE
-257 TFQEFIDSYR
+257 TFQKSIDGYR
-267 LYALDKETQKVYN
+267 LYALDKETQKVYS
-280 LAQGTEYYPVP
+280 LDERPQYYSGQ

-306 RIYSEKQPDATAF
+306 RIYSKEQPDATGF
-319 VTFYAQND
+319 ETFYAQRD

-349 LFYQQIARAEVAPVA
+349 LFYQQIASADVVPKL

-370 ASYQDIEY
+370 ASYRDIKY
-378 EIVQAYTTAECMYSL
+378 HIVQTYTTAECMYML
-393 VQKID
+393 IQKED
-398 TKEFQVMT
+398 TNEYQVMT

-416 KIPLNPLL
+416 KILLNPLL
-424 DNPKK
+424 DNPKQ
-429 LEHHTQDIATGAT
+429 LEYHSQDIATGAT

-476 WGTTYLS
+476 WATTYLS
-483 WGKKQ
+483 WGSKQ

-495 NDTFDFYSIASPSQ
+495 NDTFDFYTIATPS
-509 KHSVSSPDD
+509 KGHRVSSPDD
-518 IYDTQIMEQ
+518 IHDTRIMEQ

-541 FFSGLKMQRLDKDT
+541 FLSGLKMQRLDKDT
-555 HALKGESSLLYQYFP
+555 HALKGESILLYQYFP
-570 VEELSSV
+570 VKDISSGNSLS
-577 NTPSCLK
+577 TLK
-584 AFKINGQWHVF
+584 AFKINGQWHAF
-595 FAKEKRYYWVKV
+595 FVKGNEYFWVKAE
-607 K
+607 

>member
-1 MRICIL
+1 MT
-7 SFFFFFSCTALAQGS
+7 FFFSCTALAQGN
-22 VVTGEFKQEYRTI
+22 VVTGEFKREYRTI
-35 NLYGNIRKALFV
+35 NLYDNIRRALFV
-47 LEKGNV
+47 LEEGNV
-53 YLLEDRAYFL
+53 YLPEDSADFL

-115 FYTDEQGKKITLSYP
+115 FYTDEQGRKITLSYP

-142 KGIPIYYQEINN
+142 KGIPIYYEEINN
-154 RDDFRDIP
+154 SDDFRDIP
-162 QWIETLS
+162 QWIEALS
-169 STQKVTIIN
+169 SKQKVTTIGIMH
-178 QKNWEGV
+178 WDGV
-185 SKDGKRV
+185 DKDGKWV
-192 GGSKEYKQER
+192 GGSDEFKEQE
-202 LMSELAQEKLSYIRD
+202 LMSELAQEKLSS
-217 FLSSIVPLPEKPTQ
+217 LSYLLKSIVPLPEEPTQ
-231 EDWRKWWQRFQNYS
+231 EDWRKWWQQFQNYS
-245 FPLVKHLPVHIE
+245 FPLVKHLPAHIE
-257 TFQEFIDSYR
+257 NFEKDIVDYR
-267 LYALDKETQKVYN
+267 LYALDKETQKVYS
-280 LAQGTEYYPVP
+280 LHERPEYYSGQ

-306 RIYSEKQPDATAF
+306 RIYSKEQPDATGF
-319 VTFYAQND
+319 ETFYAQND

-333 SHFVWAKYVP
+333 SNFVWAKYVP

-349 LFYQQIARAEVAPVA
+349 LFYQQIASADVAPEP
-364 NKSYRK
+364 NKSYREVY
-370 ASYQDIEY
+370 YQDIEY
-378 EIVQAYTTAECMYSL
+378 EIVQCYTTAECMYML
-393 VQKID
+393 IQKED
-398 TKEFQVMT
+398 SKEFQVMT

-424 DNPKK
+424 GYPQK
-429 LEHHTQDIATGAT
+429 LEYFNGYIATGAT
-442 DNFVFQLKTEK
+442 DNFAFQMKTEK

-467 KTLLGKEFE
+467 KTLLGKDLD
-476 WGTTYLS
+476 WATTYLS

-518 IYDTQIMEQ
+518 IYDTRIMEQ

-595 FAKEKRYYWVKV
+595 FAKEKGYYWVKV

>member
-1 MRICIL
+1 MIRYIIWT
-7 SFFFFFSCTALAQGS
+7 FFFSCTALAQGN
-22 VVTGEFKQEYRTI
+22 VVTGEFKREYRTI
-35 NLYGNIRKALFV
+35 NLYDNIRRALFV
-47 LEKGNV
+47 LEEGNA
-53 YLLEDRAYFL
+53 YLLEDSADFL

-115 FYTDEQGKKITLSYP
+115 FYTDEQGNKITLSYP
-130 EELPLSPMEKIK
+130 EELPLSTMEKIK

-154 RDDFRDIP
+154 SDDFRDIP
-162 QWIETLS
+162 QWIEALS

-202 LMSELAQEKLSYIRD
+202 LMSELAQERLSYIRD

-231 EDWRKWWQRFQNYS
+231 EDWRKWWQRFQKQPYPMLQN
-245 FPLVKHLPVHIE
+245 LPVHIE
-257 TFQEFIDSYR
+257 NFEKDIVDYR
-267 LYALDKETQKVYN
+267 LYALDKDTQKVYSLHQN
-280 LAQGTEYYPVP
+280 PSYGKEQF
-291 ELLVFDVQNDKVERG
+291 LVFDVQNDKVERG
-306 RIYSEKQPDATAF
+306 RIYSKEQPNATGF
-319 VTFYAQND
+319 ETFYAQND

-349 LFYQQIARAEVAPVA
+349 LFYQQIASADVVPEP

-370 ASYQDIEY
+370 ASYRDIKY
-378 EIVQAYTTAECMYSL
+378 HIVQTYTTAECMYSL

-406 LDTKTGKIEG
+406 LNTKTGKIEG

-424 DNPKK
+424 DNPKQ
-429 LEHHTQDIATGAT
+429 LEHRTQHIAIGAT

-453 GVYFLKCNATKLLE
+453 GVYFLRCNATKLLE
-467 KTLLGKEFE
+467 KTLLGKQFE

-518 IYDTQIMEQ
+518 IYDTRIMEQ
-527 DEESVV
+527 DKESVV

-541 FFSGLKMQRLDKDT
+541 FFRGLKMQRLDKDT
-555 HALKGESSLLYQYFP
+555 QALKGESILLYQYFP
-570 VEELSSV
+570 VEEMSSENSLS
-577 NTPSCLK
+577 TLK

-595 FAKEKRYYWVKV
+595 FTKENEYFWVKV

>member
-1 MRICIL
+1 MIRYIIL
-7 SFFFFFSCTALAQGS
+7 TFFFSCTALAQGS
-22 VVTGEFKQEYRTI
+22 VVTGEFKPEYRTI

-53 YLLEDRAYFL
+53 YFLENSAYFL
-63 KLSPLDAKRLGT
+63 KLTPLDAKRLGT
-75 SHILLIPL
+75 SLILLIPL

-98 EILPIPNAP
+98 EILPITNAP
-107 DVYYTKKA
+107 YVYYTKKA

-154 RDDFRDIP
+154 SDDFRDIP
-162 QWIETLS
+162 QWIEALS
-169 STQKVTIIN
+169 NKQKVTIIN

-231 EDWRKWWQRFQNYS
+231 EAWRKWWQRFQNYS

-349 LFYQQIARAEVAPVA
+349 LFYQQIASADVAPEP
-364 NKSYRK
+364 NRSYREVY
-370 ASYQDIEY
+370 YQDIEY
-378 EIVQAYTTAECMYSL
+378 EIVQCYTTAKCMYFL
-393 VQKID
+393 VQKKD
-398 TKEFQVMT
+398 TNEFQVMT

-453 GVYFLKCNATKLLE
+453 GVYFLKYNATKLLE

-476 WGTTYLS
+476 WATTYLS
-483 WGKKQ
+483 WGSKQ

-495 NDTFDFYSIASPSQ
+495 NDTFNFYTIATPS
-509 KHSVSSPDD
+509 KEHRVSSPDD
-518 IYDTQIMEQ
+518 IYDTRIMEQ

-555 HALKGESSLLYQYFP
+555 HALKGKSSLLYQYFP

-584 AFKINGQWHVF
+584 AFKINGQWYVF

>member
-1 MRICIL
+1 MIRYIIL
-7 SFFFFFSCTALAQGS
+7 TFFFSCTALAQGS
-22 VVTGEFKQEYRTI
+22 VVTGEFKPEYRTI

-53 YLLEDRAYFL
+53 YFLENSAYFL

-75 SHILLIPL
+75 SLILLIPL

-98 EILPIPNAP
+98 EILPITNAP
-107 DVYYTKKA
+107 YVYYTKKA

-169 STQKVTIIN
+169 STQKVTTIGTIV
-178 QKNWEGV
+178 WDGV
-185 SKDGKRV
+185 DKDGKKV
-192 GGSKEYKQER
+192 GGYDEFKAQE
-202 LMSELAQEKLSYIRD
+202 LMSELAQEKLSSLSY
-217 FLSSIVPLPEKPTQ
+217 FLSNIVPLPENPTQ
-231 EDWRKWWQRFQNYS
+231 EAWRKWWQRFQNYS

-349 LFYQQIARAEVAPVA
+349 LFYQQIASADVAPEP
-364 NKSYRK
+364 NRSYREVY
-370 ASYQDIEY
+370 YQDIEY
-378 EIVQAYTTAECMYSL
+378 EIVQCYTTAKCMYFL
-393 VQKID
+393 VQKKD
-398 TKEFQVMT
+398 TNEFQVMT

-467 KTLLGKEFE
+467 KILLGKKFE

-518 IYDTQIMEQ
+518 IYDTRIMEQ

-555 HALKGESSLLYQYFP
+555 HALKGKSSLLYQYFP

>member
-35 NLYGNIRKALFV
+35 NLYDNIRKALFV

-53 YLLEDRAYFL
+53 YLPEDSAYFL

-75 SHILLIPL
+75 SHILLLPL
-83 FGDKITYKYDIPISF
+83 MDDKIVYEYDIPISF

-107 DVYYTKKA
+107 DLYYTKKA
-115 FYTDEQGKKITLSYP
+115 FYTDKRGKKITLSYP

-142 KGIPIYYQEINN
+142 KGIPSYYREINN
-154 RDDFRDIP
+154 NDDFRDIP
-162 QWIETLS
+162 QWIEALS
-169 STQKVTIIN
+169 SKQEVTTIEIMH
-178 QKNWEGV
+178 WDGMD
-185 SKDGKRV
+185 KDGKRV
-192 GGSKEYKQER
+192 GGSKEFKEQE
-202 LMSELAQEKLSYIRD
+202 LMSKLAQGRLSYIRD

-231 EDWRKWWQRFQNYS
+231 EDWRKWWQQFQNYS
-245 FPLVKHLPVHIE
+245 FPLVKHLPAHIE
-257 TFQEFIDSYR
+257 TFQKSIDSYR
-267 LYALDKETQKVYN
+267 LYALDKETQKVYS
-280 LAQGTEYYPVP
+280 LDKRPQYYSGQ
-291 ELLVFDVQNDKVERG
+291 ELLVFDVQNNKVERG
-306 RIYSEKQPDATAF
+306 CIYSKEQPDATGF
-319 VTFYAQND
+319 ETFYAQRD

-398 TKEFQVMT
+398 TKEIQVMT

-416 KIPLNPLL
+416 KILLNPLL
-424 DNPKK
+424 DNPKQ
-429 LEHHTQDIATGAT
+429 LEHHRQHIATGAT
-442 DNFVFQLKTEK
+442 DNFAFQMKTEK

-476 WGTTYLS
+476 WATTYLS
-483 WGKKQ
+483 WGSKQ

-495 NDTFDFYSIASPSQ
+495 NDTFDFYTIASPSQ

-518 IYDTQIMEQ
+518 IYDTRIMEQ

-555 HALKGESSLLYQYFP
+555 HALKGKSSLLYQYFP

-595 FAKEKRYYWVKV
+595 FTKEDEYFWVKV

>member
-1 MRICIL
+1 MIRYIIL
-7 SFFFFFSCTALAQGS
+7 TFFFSCTALAQELM
-22 VVTGEFKQEYRTI
+22 VTGEFKQNYRTL

-115 FYTDEQGKKITLSYP
+115 FYTDEQGRKITLSYP
-130 EELPLSPMEKIK
+130 EELPLSPIEKIK
-142 KGIPIYYQEINN
+142 KGIPIYYEEIDNN
-154 RDDFRDIP
+154 DDFRDIP
-162 QWIETLS
+162 QWIEALS
-169 STQKVTIIN
+169 SKQEVTTIGTIV
-178 QKNWEGV
+178 WHGV
-185 SKDGKRV
+185 DKDGKKV
-192 GGSKEYKQER
+192 GGYDEFKEQE
-202 LMSELAQEKLSYIRD
+202 LMSELAQEKLSSLSY
-217 FLSSIVPLPEKPTQ
+217 FLSNIVPLPENPTQ
-231 EDWRKWWQRFQNYS
+231 EAWRKWWQRFQNYS
-245 FPLVKHLPVHIE
+245 FPLVKHLPAHIE

-343 KRVNDS
+343 KRVNNS
-349 LFYQQIARAEVAPVA
+349 LFYQQIASADVVPEL

-370 ASYQDIEY
+370 ASYRDIKY
-378 EIVQAYTTAECMYSL
+378 HIVQTYTTAECMYSL

-406 LDTKTGKIEG
+406 LDTKTGKIEE
-416 KIPLNPLL
+416 KILLNPLL
-424 DNPKK
+424 DNPKQ
-429 LEHHTQDIATGAT
+429 LEHRRQHIATGAT
-442 DNFVFQLKTEK
+442 DNFAFQLKTEK
-453 GVYFLKCNATKLLE
+453 GVYFLKCNAIKLLE
-467 KTLLGKEFE
+467 KTLLGKQFE
-476 WGTTYLS
+476 WATTYLS
-483 WGKKQ
+483 WGSKQ

-495 NDTFDFYSIASPSQ
+495 NDTFNFYTIATPS
-509 KHSVSSPDD
+509 KEHRVSSPDD
-518 IYDTQIMEQ
+518 ISDTRIMEQ

-555 HALKGESSLLYQYFP
+555 QALKGESILLYQYFP
-570 VEELSSV
+570 VEEISSENSLS
-577 NTPSCLK
+577 TLK

-595 FAKEKRYYWVKV
+595 CAKEKRYYWVKV

>member
-1 MRICIL
+1 MIRYIIL
-7 SFFFFFSCTALAQGS
+7 TFFFSCTALAQELM
-22 VVTGEFKQEYRTI
+22 VTGEFKHEYRTI
-35 NLYGNIRKALFV
+35 DLYDNIRRALFV

-53 YLLEDRAYFL
+53 YFLENSAYFL
-63 KLSPLDAKRLGT
+63 KLTPLDAKRLGT
-75 SHILLIPL
+75 SLILLIPL

-98 EILPIPNAP
+98 EILPITNAP
-107 DVYYTKKA
+107 YVYYTKKA

-349 LFYQQIARAEVAPVA
+349 LFYQQIASADVAPEP
-364 NKSYRK
+364 NRSYREVY
-370 ASYQDIEY
+370 YQDIEY
-378 EIVQAYTTAECMYSL
+378 EIVQTYTTAKCMYFL
-393 VQKID
+393 VQKKD
-398 TKEFQVMT
+398 TNEFQVMT

-467 KTLLGKEFE
+467 KILLGKKFE

-518 IYDTQIMEQ
+518 IYDTRIMEQ

-555 HALKGESSLLYQYFP
+555 HALKGKSSLLYQYFP

>member
-1 MRICIL
+1 MIRYIIL
-7 SFFFFFSCTALAQGS
+7 TFFFSCTALAQGS
-22 VVTGEFKQEYRTI
+22 VVTGEFKPEYRTI

-53 YLLEDRAYFL
+53 YFLENSAYFL
-63 KLSPLDAKRLGT
+63 KLTPLDAKRLGT
-75 SHILLIPL
+75 SLILLIPL

-98 EILPIPNAP
+98 EILPITNAP
-107 DVYYTKKA
+107 YVYYTKKA

-349 LFYQQIARAEVAPVA
+349 LFYQQIASADVAPEP
-364 NKSYRK
+364 NRSYRYVY
-370 ASYQDIEY
+370 YQDIEY
-378 EIVQAYTTAECMYSL
+378 EIVQCYTTAECMYFL
-393 VQKID
+393 VQKKD
-398 TKEFQVMT
+398 TNEFQVMT

-429 LEHHTQDIATGAT
+429 LEHHTQHIATGAT

-453 GVYFLKCNATKLLE
+453 EVYFLKCNATKLLE
-467 KTLLGKEFE
+467 KTLLGKQFE
-476 WGTTYLS
+476 WATTYLS

-518 IYDTQIMEQ
+518 IYDTRIMEQ

-595 FAKEKRYYWVKV
+595 FAKEKGYYWVKV

>member
-1 MRICIL
+1 MIRYIIL
-7 SFFFFFSCTALAQGS
+7 TFFFCCTALAQELM
-22 VVTGEFKQEYRTI
+22 VTGEFKQEYRTI
-35 NLYGNIRKALFV
+35 NLYDNIRRALFI

-53 YLLEDRAYFL
+53 YLPEDRAYFL

-83 FGDKITYKYDIPISF
+83 FGEKITHKYDIPISF

-115 FYTDEQGKKITLSYP
+115 FYTDRGGKKVEISYP

-154 RDDFRDIP
+154 SDDFRDIP
-162 QWIETLS
+162 QWIEALS
-169 STQKVTIIN
+169 NKQEVTTIGIMH
-178 QKNWEGV
+178 WDGV
-185 SKDGKRV
+185 DKDGKMV
-192 GGSKEYKQER
+192 GGSKEFKEQE
-202 LMSELAQEKLSYIRD
+202 LMSELAQEKLSSLSY
-217 FLSSIVPLPEKPTQ
+217 FLSNIVPLPENPTQ
-231 EDWRKWWQRFQNYS
+231 EAWRKWWQQFQNYS
-245 FPLVKHLPVHIE
+245 FPLVKNLPAHIE
-257 TFQEFIDSYR
+257 SFQKSIDSYR
-267 LYALDKETQKVYN
+267 LYALDKETQKVYS
-280 LAQGTEYYPVP
+280 LDERPQYYSGQ
-291 ELLVFDVQNDKVERG
+291 ELLVFDTQNDKVVHG
-306 RIYSEKQPDATAF
+306 RIYSKEQPDATDF
-319 VTFYAQND
+319 ETFYAQND

-333 SHFVWAKYVP
+333 SNFVWAKYVP
-343 KRVNDS
+343 KRVKDS
-349 LFYQQIARAEVAPVA
+349 LFYQQIASADVAPEP
-364 NKSYRK
+364 NRSYRK
-370 ASYQDIEY
+370 ASYQEIEY
-378 EIVQAYTTAECMYSL
+378 KIVESYTTAECMYSL

-398 TKEFQVMT
+398 TKEYQVMT

-424 DNPKK
+424 GYPQK
-429 LEHHTQDIATGAT
+429 LEYFNGYIATGAT
-442 DNFVFQLKTEK
+442 DNFAFQMKTEK

-476 WGTTYLS
+476 WATTYLS
-483 WGKKQ
+483 WGSKQ

-495 NDTFDFYSIASPSQ
+495 NDTFNFYTIATPS
-509 KHSVSSPDD
+509 KEHRVSSPDD
-518 IYDTQIMEQ
+518 IYDTRIMEQ

-555 HALKGESSLLYQYFP
+555 QALKGKSSLLYQYFP
-570 VEELSSV
+570 VEEMSSENSLS
-577 NTPSCLK
+577 TLK

-595 FAKEKRYYWVKV
+595 FTKEDEYFWVKV

>member
-1 MRICIL
+1 MIRYIIL
-7 SFFFFFSCTALAQGS
+7 TFFFSCTALAQGS
-22 VVTGEFKQEYRTI
+22 VVTGEFKQNYRTL

-115 FYTDEQGKKITLSYP
+115 FYTNEQGKKITLSYP

-142 KGIPIYYQEINN
+142 KGIPIYYREINN
-154 RDDFRDIP
+154 NDDFRDIP
-162 QWIETLS
+162 QWIEALS
-169 STQKVTIIN
+169 SKQEVTTIEIMH
-178 QKNWEGV
+178 WDGMD
-185 SKDGKRV
+185 KDGKRV
-192 GGSKEYKQER
+192 GGSKEFKEQE
-202 LMSELAQEKLSYIRD
+202 LMSKLAQERLSYIRD

-231 EDWRKWWQRFQNYS
+231 EDWRKWWQQFQNYS
-245 FPLVKHLPVHIE
+245 FPLVKHLPAHIE
-257 TFQEFIDSYR
+257 TFQKSIDGYR
-267 LYALDKETQKVYN
+267 LYALDKETQKVYS
-280 LAQGTEYYPVP
+280 LDERPQYYSGQ

-306 RIYSEKQPDATAF
+306 RIYSKEQPDATGF
-319 VTFYAQND
+319 ETFYAQRD

-349 LFYQQIARAEVAPVA
+349 LFYQQIASADVVPKL

-370 ASYQDIEY
+370 ASYRDIKCH
-378 EIVQAYTTAECMYSL
+378 IVQTYTTAECMYML
-393 VQKID
+393 IQKED
-398 TKEFQVMT
+398 TNEYQVMT

-416 KIPLNPLL
+416 KILLNPLL
-424 DNPKK
+424 DNPKQ
-429 LEHHTQDIATGAT
+429 LEYHSQDIATGAT

-476 WGTTYLS
+476 WATTYLS
-483 WGKKQ
+483 WGSKQ

-495 NDTFDFYSIASPSQ
+495 NDTFDFYTIATPS
-509 KHSVSSPDD
+509 KGHRVSSPDD
-518 IYDTQIMEQ
+518 IHDTRIMEQ

-555 HALKGESSLLYQYFP
+555 HALKGKSSLLYQYFP
-570 VEELSSV
+570 VEELSSE

-584 AFKINGQWHVF
+584 AFKIDGQWHVF
-595 FAKEKRYYWVKV
+595 FTKEDEYFWVKV

>member
-1 MRICIL
+1 MIRYIIL
-7 SFFFFFSCTALAQGS
+7 TFFFSCTALAQELM
-22 VVTGEFKQEYRTI
+22 VTGEFKHEYRTI
-35 NLYGNIRKALFV
+35 DLYDNIRRALFV

-53 YLLEDRAYFL
+53 YLPEDSAYFL
-63 KLSPLDAKRLGT
+63 KLRPADAKRLGT

-142 KGIPIYYQEINN
+142 KGIPIYYEEINN
-154 RDDFRDIP
+154 NDDFRDIP
-162 QWIETLS
+162 QWIEALS
-169 STQKVTIIN
+169 SKQKVTTIGIMH
-178 QKNWEGV
+178 WDGV
-185 SKDGKRV
+185 DKDGKMV
-192 GGSKEYKQER
+192 GGSEEYKEQE
-202 LMSELAQEKLSYIRD
+202 LMSQLAQEKLSS
-217 FLSSIVPLPEKPTQ
+217 LSYLLGGIVFLPEKPTQ
-231 EDWRKWWQRFQNYS
+231 EDWRKWWQQFQNYS
-245 FPLVKHLPVHIE
+245 FPSVKNLPAHIE
-257 TFQEFIDSYR
+257 TFQESIDSYR
-267 LYALDKETQKVYN
+267 LYALDKETQKVYS
-280 LAQGTEYYPVP
+280 LHEEPQYYSGQ
-291 ELLVFDVQNDKVERG
+291 ELFVFDVQNDKVERG
-306 RIYSEKQPDATAF
+306 RIYSKKQPDTTGF
-319 VTFYAQND
+319 ETFYAQND

-349 LFYQQIARAEVAPVA
+349 LFYQQIASADVVPEPNR
-364 NKSYRK
+364 SYRK
-370 ASYQDIEY
+370 ASYQEIEY
-378 EIVQAYTTAECMYSL
+378 KIVESYTTAECMYML
-393 VQKID
+393 IQKED
-398 TKEFQVMT
+398 SKEYQVMT
-406 LDTKTGKIEG
+406 LYTKTGKIEG

-424 DNPKK
+424 GYPQK
-429 LEHHTQDIATGAT
+429 LEYFNGYIATGAT
-442 DNFVFQLKTEK
+442 DNFAFQMKTEK
-453 GVYFLKCNATKLLE
+453 GVYFLKCNAIKLLE

-476 WGTTYLS
+476 WATTYLS
-483 WGKKQ
+483 WGSKQ

-495 NDTFDFYSIASPSQ
+495 NDTFNFYTIATPS
-509 KHSVSSPDD
+509 KEHRVSSPDD
-518 IYDTQIMEQ
+518 IYDTRIMEQ

-555 HALKGESSLLYQYFP
+555 QALKGESILLYQYFP
-570 VEELSSV
+570 VEEMSSE

-595 FAKEKRYYWVKV
+595 FTKEDEYFWVKV

>member
-1 MRICIL
+1 MIRYIIWT
-7 SFFFFFSCTALAQGS
+7 FFFSCTALAQGN
-22 VVTGEFKQEYRTI
+22 VVTGEFKREYRTI
-35 NLYGNIRKALFV
+35 NLYDNIRRALFV
-47 LEKGNV
+47 LEEGNA
-53 YLLEDRAYFL
+53 YLLEDSADFL

-115 FYTDEQGKKITLSYP
+115 FYTDEQGNKITLSYP
-130 EELPLSPMEKIK
+130 EELPLSTMEKIK

-154 RDDFRDIP
+154 SDDFRDIP
-162 QWIETLS
+162 QWIEALS

-202 LMSELAQEKLSYIRD
+202 LMSELAQERLSYIRD

-231 EDWRKWWQRFQNYS
+231 EDWRKWWQRFQKQPYPMLQN
-245 FPLVKHLPVHIE
+245 LPVHIE
-257 TFQEFIDSYR
+257 NFEKDIVDYR
-267 LYALDKETQKVYN
+267 LYALDKDTQKVYSLHQN
-280 LAQGTEYYPVP
+280 SSHGKEQ
-291 ELLVFDVQNDKVERG
+291 LLVFDTQNDKVVHG
-306 RIYSEKQPDATAF
+306 RIYSKEQPDATDF
-319 VTFYAQND
+319 ETFYAQRD

-349 LFYQQIARAEVAPVA
+349 LFYQQIASADVVPEP

-370 ASYQDIEY
+370 ASYRDIKY
-378 EIVQAYTTAECMYSL
+378 HIVQTYTTAECMYSL

-406 LDTKTGKIEG
+406 LNTKTGKIEG

-424 DNPKK
+424 DNPKQ
-429 LEHHTQDIATGAT
+429 LEHRRQYIATGAT

-453 GVYFLKCNATKLLE
+453 GVYFLRCNATKLLE

-495 NDTFDFYSIASPSQ
+495 NDTFNFYTIATPS
-509 KHSVSSPDD
+509 KEHRVSSPDD
-518 IYDTQIMEQ
+518 IYDTRIMEQ
-527 DEESVV
+527 DEDAIV

-555 HALKGESSLLYQYFP
+555 QALKGESILLYQYFP
-570 VEELSSV
+570 VEEMSSE

-595 FAKEKRYYWVKV
+595 FTKEDEYFWVKV